1 MNKKM
6 AKVLILSLVGLF
18 GLITSAFSLSY
29 TTVPGDQ
36 SPFAGIGF
44 DLGIDSLG
52 GDSYR
57 ATFTITPPSSDV
69 APPNWYVGW
78 FVLQFDASTPAVINP
93 ASVTLNGGVAAP
105 PWGVLTPAQTVPWGP
120 TTLTP
125 ANAGK
130 SGLYLPGFTG
140 SLGTLTGG
148 LLVNSDG
155 PYTFV
160 FNFVETSPLADA
172 VNFQMGFY
180 DGFPEDEGSYRHK
193 QLSKTLTSVPEP
205 STLLL
210 LGAGLIGF
218 GILGRRKFRKS

>member
-78 FVLQFDASTPAVINP
+78 FVLQFDASTPAVITTPPTTVPTGTGPWDVLGP
-93 ASVTLNGGVAAP
+93 A
-105 PWGVLTPAQTVPWGP
+105 TPVPWGP

-130 SGLYLPGFTG
+130 SGLYLPDFTG

-180 DGFPEDEGSYRHK
+180 DGFSEYQGGYQHK